1 MEFRQCEA
9 CHQPFRPRP
18 QNPDQC
24 FCSAAACQRER
35 RRRWQAAKRQNDPD
49 YRDNQKRAQKAWAER
64 HPDYW
69 RAYREQHPEYVARN
83 RARQRERAPAPAGVA
98 KMDASMA
105 ETGFS
110 SGTYRL
116 SRVVDASLAK
126 KNAWMVEITVIS
138 AACASP

>member
-1 MEFRQCEA
+1 VAEQR
-9 CHQPFRPRP
+9 
-18 QNPDQC
+18 

-35 RRRWQAAKRQNDPD
+35 RRRWQATKRQNDPD
-49 YRDNQKRAQKAWAER
+49 YRENQKRVQKAWADR

-69 RAYREQHPEYVARN
+69 RNYRRQHPEYAERN
-83 RARQRERAPAPAGVA
+83 RARQRQRAQDRATGQVA
-98 KMDASMA
+98 KMDASKA
-105 ETGFS
+105 EMPIP

-126 KNAWMVEITVIS
+126 SAAWMVEITVIT